1 MPFTFSHPAVIIP
14 FRYIGKKY
22 FSITGLIIGSIIPDF
37 EYFIR
42 VQNRSRFSHT
52 WDGVF
57 WFDLPL
63 ALFTCFLFHTLI
75 KGPLIGNLPFILH
88 SRFSR
93 FCQFNW
99 NKYFQKNWKVV
110 IYSILIGVFTHL
122 ISDKITHKSSNL
134 VNSVPGLIENQEL
147 IDNPKSVY
155 RLIQITYSIIGL
167 LLCLFTIWQ
176 LPVDKRI
183 DYSKPDI
190 RYWLILFCSFAI
202 MLVMIILK
210 QGLIRFDMIV
220 GPISSLIVAFIFTSL
235 IVLPGKRLIVMRRY
249 APKQFK

>member
-22 FSITGLIIGSIIPDF
+22 FSITGLIIGSIVPDF

-42 VQNRSRFSHT
+42 IKNRSHFSHT
-52 WDGVF
+52 WAGVF

-63 ALFTCFLFHTLI
+63 ALFMCFLFHNLI
-75 KGPLIGNLPFILH
+75 KGPLILNLPYALY
-88 SRFSR
+88 SRFMR

-99 NKYFQKNWKVV
+99 NRHFKKSWKVV
-110 IYSILIGVFTHL
+110 LYSIVIGVFTHL

-134 VNSVPGLIENQEL
+134 VNSMPGLIESQEL

-176 LPVDKRI
+176 LPVDKRLT
-183 DYSKPDI
+183 YYKPDP
-190 RYWLILFCSFAI
+190 RYWIILFCSFAI
-202 MLVMIILK
+202 VLVIIILK
-210 QGLIRFDMIV
+210 LGLIRTDRIV
-220 GPISSLIVAFIFTSL
+220 GPISSMLAALIFTSL
-235 IVLPGKRLIVMRRY
+235 ITLPGKRVLLMRR
-249 APKQFK
+249 